1 MKKIKCYLES
11 SSLWNLYYEEQGS
24 EMVEYCLENSQFDCI
39 SSIWSQLE
47 IERGIKKRENQEEIT
62 SNEAEQL
69 QLFIDTDIKRLVNKK
84 KLSLEKIDDNYILNA
99 KKFIRQYNL
108 YASDALHLA
117 TATILSCKMIIVDD
131 YHFKRLDEKIME
143 KEGLLIYSTLNTI
156 SNLERKMNL
165 KE

>member
-69 QLFIDTDIKRLVNKK
+69 QLFIDTDIKMLVNKK

-117 TATILSCKMIIVDD
+117 TATILSCKMILVDD

>member
-1 MKKIKCYLES
+1 VKKIKCYLES

-69 QLFIDTDIKRLVNKK
+69 QLFIDTDIKMLVNKK

-117 TATILSCKMIIVDD
+117 TATILSCKMILVDD